1 MYTVEGVRGG
11 AQQLSGMPSAQHLT
25 AAALLAT
32 GALAIDN
39 GVSRTPPMCAPRP
52 PSGPPLTPNAADRG
66 PQATAQAAGLG

>member
-1 MYTVEGVRGG
+1 MYTVEGGG

-39 GVSRTPPMCAPRP
+39 GVSRTPPMCAPSP
-52 PSGPPLTPNAADRG
+52 HSSTPASSP
-66 PQATAQAAGLG
+66 PQAAQPAPSAAGGS

>member
-1 MYTVEGVRGG
+1 MEGGG

-39 GVSRTPPMCAPRP
+39 GVSRTPPMCAPSP
-52 PSGPPLTPNAADRG
+52 PAAPPAITPTADRG
-66 PQATAQAAGLG
+66 RVIVAAAQHG